1 MRSCKQA
8 LGYFCTYLCGLLHV
22 PCSKSEVFV
31 ENKAVWKV
39 LYEFLCEEVI
49 LIVLFFFPLELPT
62 LGQEVRLQTGH
73 GCTIESALHMQFIH
87 CCG

>member
-1 MRSCKQA
+1 M
-8 LGYFCTYLCGLLHV
+8 
-22 PCSKSEVFV
+22 